1 VNFRDFEH
9 AGWEGVAARYHD
21 AFARLT
27 SQAIGPLLD
36 AAGARPG
43 VKLLDVA
50 SGPGY
55 VAAVAAEQGAEALGV
70 DFASSMVEL
79 ASERYPG
86 VKFQQGDAESLPFPD
101 ASFDAVTMNFGVLH
115 LANPDRALEEAH
127 RVLRPSGRLA
137 FTAWAAPEQTRGYGV
152 VLDAIGKF
160 GRSEVGLPPGPP
172 FFRFGDPAEA
182 RRSLEAAGFGNAQT
196 RILPLAWRLESTAA
210 LFEWMMGGT
219 VRTGALLRAQ
229 TPAALE
235 SIRQAVGASAA
246 RFLKG
251 HGVEIPMPAVLAS
264 ATKRSA

>member
-1 VNFRDFEH
+1 MKFRDFEH

-36 AAGARPG
+36 AAGARKG

-55 VAAVAAEQGAEALGV
+55 VAAVAAEQGAEVVGV
-70 DFASSMVEL
+70 DFAASMVQL
-79 ASERYPG
+79 ASDRYPA
-86 VKFQQGDAESLPFPD
+86 VTFQQGDAESLPFPD

-115 LANPDRALEEAH
+115 LENPDRALEEAR
-127 RVLRPSGRLA
+127 RVLRPSGRFA
-137 FTAWAAPEQTRGYGV
+137 FTAWTAPEQSRGYGV
-152 VLDAIGKF
+152 VLDAIRKF

-182 RRSLEAAGFGNAQT
+182 RRSLERAGFEGAQA
-196 RILPLAWRLESTAA
+196 RVLPLAWRLESTAT
-210 LFEWMMGGT
+210 LFEWMMAST

-235 SIRQAVGASAA
+235 AIRQAVGASAA

-251 HGVEIPMPAVLAS
+251 HGVEIPMPAVLAF
-264 ATKRSA
+264 ATKRGA

>member
-1 VNFRDFEH
+1 MNFRDFEH
-9 AGWEGVAARYHD
+9 AGWESVAQRYHD

-27 SQAIGPLLD
+27 SQAIGPLLE
-36 AAGARPG
+36 AAGAKPG
-43 VKLLDVA
+43 AKLLDVA

-55 VAAVAAEQGAEALGV
+55 VAAVAAEQGTQAVGV

-127 RVLRPSGRLA
+127 RVLRPSGRFA
-137 FTAWAAPEQTRGYGV
+137 FTAWAAPEQARGFGV

-160 GRSEVGLPPGPP
+160 GRTEVGLPPGPP
-172 FFRFGDPAEA
+172 FFRFADAAES
-182 RRSLEAAGFGNAQT
+182 RRSLERVGFENAQA
-196 RILPLAWRLESTAA
+196 RILPLAWRLESTAT
-210 LFEWMMGGT
+210 LFEWMMAST

-251 HGVEIPMPAVLAS
+251 HAVEIPMPAVLAF
-264 ATKRSA
+264 ATKRSS

>member
-1 VNFRDFEH
+1 MSFRDFER
-9 AGWEGVAARYHD
+9 AGWEGVAQRYHD

-50 SGPGY
+50 TGPGY
-55 VAAVAAEQGAEALGV
+55 VAAVAAEQGAEVLGV
-70 DFASSMVEL
+70 DFAGSMVEL
-79 ASERYPG
+79 AAERYPG
-86 VKFQQGDAESLPFPD
+86 VKFQQGDAESLPFPE

-115 LANPDRALEEAH
+115 LENPDRALVEAY
-127 RVLRPSGRLA
+127 RVLRPSGRFA
-137 FTAWAAPEQTRGYGV
+137 FTAWTAPEQARGYGV
-152 VLDAIGKF
+152 VLDAIRKF

-182 RRSLEAAGFGNAQT
+182 RRSLERAGFESAQA
-196 RILPLAWRLESTAA
+196 RVLPLAWRLESTAT
-210 LFEWMMGGT
+210 LFEWMMAST

-235 SIRQAVGASAA
+235 AIRQAVGASAA

-251 HGVEIPMPAVLAS
+251 HGVEIPMPAVLAF
-264 ATKRSA
+264 ATKGTK

>member
-36 AAGARPG
+36 AAGVRPG
-43 VKLLDVA
+43 AKLLDVA

-55 VAAVAAEQGAEALGV
+55 VAAVAAEQGAEVLGV

-79 ASERYPG
+79 ASDRYPG

-101 ASFDAVTMNFGVLH
+101 ASFDAVTMNFGVVH

-127 RVLRPSGRLA
+127 RVLRPSGRFA
-137 FTAWAAPEQTRGYGV
+137 FTAWAAPEQARGYGV

-182 RRSLEAAGFGNAQT
+182 RRSLEAAGFASAQT
-196 RILPLAWRLESTAA
+196 RILPLAWRLESTAT

-229 TPAALE
+229 TPQALE
-235 SIRQAVGASAA
+235 AIRAEVTAAVTNE
-246 RFLKG
+246 L
-251 HGVEIPMPAVLAS
+251 PMPAVLAS
-264 ATKRSA
+264 ATREA

>member
-1 VNFRDFEH
+1 MNFRDFEH

-36 AAGARPG
+36 AAGARQG

-55 VAAVAAEQGAEALGV
+55 VAAVAAEQGAEVLGV
-70 DFASSMVEL
+70 DFSSAMVEL
-79 ASERYPG
+79 ASERYPA
-86 VKFQQGDAESLPFPD
+86 VKFQQGDAENLPFPD

-115 LANPDRALEEAH
+115 FANPDRALEEAH
-127 RVLRPSGRLA
+127 RVLRPAGRLA
-137 FTAWAAPEQTRGYGV
+137 FTAWTTPDQARGFGV
-152 VLDAIGKF
+152 VLDAILKF
-160 GRSEVGLPPGPP
+160 GRAQVGLPPGPP

-182 RRSLEAAGFGNAQT
+182 RRSLERAGFENAQA
-196 RILPLAWRLESTAA
+196 RVLPLAWRMESTAA

-264 ATKRSA
+264 ATRRSS